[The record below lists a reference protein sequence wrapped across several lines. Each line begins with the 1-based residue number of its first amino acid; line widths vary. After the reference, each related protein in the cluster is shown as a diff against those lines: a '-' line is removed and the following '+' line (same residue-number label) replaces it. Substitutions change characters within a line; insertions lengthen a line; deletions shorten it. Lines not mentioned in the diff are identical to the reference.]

1 MTMTSRLS
9 KTELIRLADRLSK
22 RDWQIIRFID
32 QHRYATTVQLRRML
46 FTAHATQN
54 AATRAC
60 IRVLDRLLTIRILT
74 RLERRVGGYQRGS
87 SAYIWCLDVIG
98 QRLITPAGAPRR
110 RFHEPSYLF
119 ARHTLAISEAH
130 VELTEAEHHG
140 WFKLARIEIETKAW
154 RSYLTPLGATS
165 ILKPDLMATI
175 SSVDY
180 DDHWYIEIDLGT
192 ESIPVLMRKCHAYE
206 DYRRTGHAQ
215 TEHGVFPRVLWVIP
229 NQARLDRLNAALTP
243 DTGLNRRL
251 FVLTTPEK
259 LIASLRD
266 PPP

>member
-9 KTELIRLADRLSK
+9 KTELIRLADRLSQ

-32 QHRYATTVQLRRML
+32 QHRYATTTQLRRMF
-46 FTAHATQN
+46 FTSHATQS

-60 IRVLDRLLTIRILT
+60 IRVLDRLLTSRILA
-74 RLERRVGGYQRGS
+74 RLERRVGGYHRGS

-98 QRLITPAGAPRR
+98 QRLTTPTDAPRR
-110 RFHEPSYLF
+110 RFHEPSYVF
-119 ARHTLAISEAH
+119 ARHTLAVSEAH
-130 VELTEAEHHG
+130 VQLVEAEHAG
-140 WFKLARIEIETKAW
+140 WFRLTRIEIETQAW
-154 RSYLTPLGATS
+154 RNYLTPLGAAS
-165 ILKPDLMATI
+165 ILKPDVMTTI
-175 SSVDY
+175 SSADY
-180 DDHWYIEIDLGT
+180 DDHWYVEIDLGT

-206 DYRRTGHAQ
+206 NYRRTGHAQ
-215 TEHGVFPRVLWVIP
+215 TEHGVFPRVLWVLP
-229 NQARLDRLNAALTP
+229 NQDRIDRLNAALTP

-259 LIASLRD
+259 FIATLRD